1 MKFLFALALSA
12 MTMHPVWASLFLG
25 ENMYTYRQEGN
36 CMLTIHQ
43 HWKLDIKISREK
55 DTLSTLSEQEI
66 RQVNTALDEY
76 MQAATE
82 AHAALTN
89 FAVYSMAPLRSTK
102 PELYLNALTQ
112 YHRALDILFTKD
124 MEQLR
129 LNSMLTTRDR
139 TIHIHPEQDTLSEAL
154 QQRISRNFDTFRSA
168 WAEYHEHRSE
178 RHKQRVAFIFNL
190 LAGDRPAC
198 EFITNTP
205 LEEAPQ
211 NYTANCAARFQAAY
225 AAWQK
230 YADCA
235 VRMHCPAPGLQG
247 NTTPDAKTAMQLML
261 QNHFEQFLTLLTG
274 GLGR

>member
-1 MKFLFALALSA
+1 MKFLVALALSA
-12 MTMHPVWASLFLG
+12 MMMPPVWASLFLG

-82 AHAALTN
+82 AHAALAN
-89 FAVYSMAPLRSTK
+89 FAVYSMKPLRRTK
-102 PELYLNALTQ
+102 PELYQSALTQ
-112 YHRALDILFTKD
+112 YNRALDILFTKD

-129 LNSMLTTRDR
+129 LTSMLTPSDR
-139 TIHIHPEQDTLSEAL
+139 TAHIRPEQDALSEAML
-154 QQRISRNFDTFRSA
+154 QRIYRNFDTFRSA
-168 WAEYHEHRSE
+168 WPEYHEHRSE
-178 RHKQRVAFIFNL
+178 LHKQRVAFMLNL

-205 LEEAPQ
+205 LENAPQ
-211 NYTANCAARFQAAY
+211 DYTSNCAARFQTAY

-235 VRMHCPAPGLQG
+235 ARMQCPTPGCKATAPQR
-247 NTTPDAKTAMQLML
+247 PW
-261 QNHFEQFLTLLTG
+261 LLCS
-274 GLGR
+274 